1 MFFYCALVWL
11 RYLFCMSKTEALKQ
25 AAEMM
30 IESDVII
37 LQKTLK
43 KKNIIMTLKFQKL
56 SFPNVRYTSAVNGE
70 VERDITL
77 GVEGALSVLT
87 LALENM

>member
-1 MFFYCALVWL
+1 
-11 RYLFCMSKTEALKQ
+11 MSKTEALKQ

-56 SFPNVRYTSAVNGE
+56 GFPNVRYTSAVNGE

>member
-1 MFFYCALVWL
+1 
-11 RYLFCMSKTEALKQ
+11 MSKTEALKQ
-25 AAEMM
+25 AAEML

-43 KKNIIMTLKFQKL
+43 KKNVIMTLKFHKL
-56 SFPNVRYTSAVNGE
+56 NFPNVRYTSAINGE

-77 GVEGALSVLT
+77 DVEGALSVLT